1 VAGWTGGRRSINE
14 ISIELLERWFL
25 PERPPLAITHSEV
38 LGVVPLEVT
47 DALLDEFH
55 RPADRHERGVMVEQV
70 MELLATSRPWS
81 VHHVSSDRGELMVM
95 FGTSWRVG
103 RIAGIEVRVDS
114 SWVVIALL
122 ITYSMYLR
130 TSVLYPELS
139 GGGAVVLGIAATV
152 LFFGSVL
159 VHELAHAVVSQAR
172 GIRVQDITLF
182 LFGGATRAKVD
193 SRGPSD
199 EFLIALVGPLTSGL
213 LAGLFA
219 VVAGLG
225 GGYLSRPL
233 EGTFG
238 YLAWTNLLLAGF
250 NLVPGFPLDG
260 GRLLRA
266 AIWRA
271 TGSLGRATRVASAA
285 GQGVGW
291 LLVAA
296 GVGWLLA
303 GDLAGGIWFGFIGWF
318 LVQAARSSYQELQLR
333 DLLRGVEAEDV
344 MAANLVRI
352 PPELSLQDA
361 VDDYFMRYDHS
372 AFPVEEQG
380 RTIGLLTLRGVRR
393 VPREQWPTSR
403 VRDHMVPLGDQVVVA
418 PDARMDGVLGKLQDG
433 DAGRVLVV
441 QDGEVVGIITPTD
454 LARWLRR
461 WQMLDS
467 RAR

>member
-1 VAGWTGGRRSINE
+1 VA
-14 ISIELLERWFL
+14 
-25 PERPPLAITHSEV
+25 
-38 LGVVPLEVT
+38 
-47 DALLDEFH
+47 
-55 RPADRHERGVMVEQV
+55 
-70 MELLATSRPWS
+70 
-81 VHHVSSDRGELMVM
+81 
-95 FGTSWRVG
+95 
-103 RIAGIEVRVDS
+103 RIAGIEVRIDS

-130 TSVLYPELS
+130 LAVLYRELS
-139 GGGAVVLGIAATV
+139 GGGAVGLAILSAV

-159 VHELAHAVVSQAR
+159 VHELAHALVAQAR

-193 SRGPSD
+193 ARGPAD

-213 LAGLFA
+213 LAGLFGI
-219 VVAGLG
+219 VATLG
-225 GGYLSRPL
+225 RDLLSRPL
-233 EGTFG
+233 AGTFG

-260 GRLLRA
+260 GRLLRS
-266 AIWRA
+266 AIWKT
-271 TGSLGRATRVASAA
+271 TGSLARATRIASVA

-296 GVGWLLA
+296 GVASLLA
-303 GDLAGGIWFGFIGWF
+303 GDLAGGIWFAFIGWF
-318 LVQAARSSYQELQLR
+318 LVQAARSSYQELQLQQ
-333 DLLRGVEAEDV
+333 LLAGVEAEDV
-344 MAANLVRI
+344 MAADLRRI

-393 VPREQWPTSR
+393 VPREQWPTHR

-418 PDARMDGVLGKLQDG
+418 PHARMDGVLGKLQDG
-433 DAGRVLVV
+433 GAGRVLVV
-441 QDGEVVGIITPTD
+441 QDGEVVGIITPSD
-454 LARWLRR
+454 LTRWLRR
-461 WQMLDS
+461 WRTLEG
-467 RAR
+467 RPH